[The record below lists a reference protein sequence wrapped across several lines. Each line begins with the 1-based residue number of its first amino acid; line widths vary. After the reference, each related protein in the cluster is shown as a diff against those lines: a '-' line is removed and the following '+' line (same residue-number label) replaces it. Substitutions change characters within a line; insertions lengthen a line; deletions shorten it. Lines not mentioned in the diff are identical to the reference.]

1 MASNRSWF
9 SLPSVGKKDDPSMR
23 PIQSCWLVKI
33 PVLLRHLPL
42 IAERSHS
49 VSRGAAA
56 RTTLRSYQLLKP
68 AHRLI
73 MFEYVGI
80 EVVVFALAFLT
91 ILVLDQQPF
100 GIEPVLDGIP

>member
-1 MASNRSWF
+1 MIRQ
-9 SLPSVGKKDDPSMR
+9 MR

>member
-1 MASNRSWF
+1 
-9 SLPSVGKKDDPSMR
+9 MR